1 MAIFSRKAKTKKDEE
16 KKPGAPVNPEKATAA
31 EKFVPRHA
39 RADSTVQVGNMDHSQ
54 QIASAKRRRAANSM
68 FDTTLSNASYARD
81 IAHSMAHG
89 LPSPTYP
96 GPGQQRPNY
105 YMGRDKSEEA
115 FFANRDG
122 LPMPTPSMQS
132 ALAGR
137 SRVSRSSSDSF
148 GHSGAPPSIDTNLGH
163 GKRPL
168 TSTGFGYSNYSS
180 DSGYESAGP
189 QSAIHSRAPSE
200 HGLQDYSKS
209 YLSRSSSG
217 FLLPELKLGDV
228 PMTEQ
233 IEPNKSVEGV
243 LKYNG
248 SVSPLDLASDSR
260 SVKSIRLTT
269 SVSKRTRFEDD
280 PDPMPPLDQ
289 LEAIRNSSSS
299 TAPLPQLENAPLIPE
314 RAPARVLPIAEHLPP
329 LILLEGL
336 KVNKKGQILD
346 EEGDPIGELVE
357 GDLLDCVRQK
367 VNGSGEVLDEYGRVV
382 GTVRTVARA
391 PAPAL
396 SRPDPQTQAREEI
409 STDAAVQRTR
419 PQAPHVEMQ
428 SAAPTLPVVAPSQ
441 PALQQAEAQLHPH
454 EEILEVQSKE
464 WTQPPLPRVE
474 SQVQAG
480 EAIVALPAFEP
491 VEDIT
496 TAISSAA
503 VPDTAPQSNIE
514 STGSTEMVHPTNN
527 SPNVFTLNPVALVH
541 EPTFAEARS
550 TSRSQEAL
558 ATEQPHFA
566 RAGDPTTI
574 EVTPFARTSNPKAI
588 EVTPYNPLARNAAAP
603 RHSPRFHAR
612 DFATEMQTPP
622 EPTRRSIVVPRSASE
637 RSLSELS
644 KPFARPTM
652 SSVPENNVPDD
663 DIAPVLPAG
672 AFSYKG
678 DIDST
683 IPDARKRSNS
693 PPSAMRPGA
702 IANVRR
708 VTTQYAGQS
717 VKHPA
722 FSALKKSDSSGFDMS
737 TSGSETGT
745 DPSSSDDGYP
755 PMMMA
760 GHSRSASL
768 RTTGTASTSKPR
780 TYFTHGGKVTV
791 DANDTTPKPSMDPKP
806 EAPAATAEEKKGN
819 KKKSRMSLGFGRK
832 TKAA

>member
-1 MAIFSRKAKTKKDEE
+1 MAIFSRKTKTKKDEE
-16 KKPGAPVNPEKATAA
+16 KKPEAPVNAEKATPAK
-31 EKFVPRHA
+31 KFVPRHA
-39 RADSTVQVGNMDHSQ
+39 RADSTGQVGNMDNSQ
-54 QIASAKRRRAANSM
+54 QIASANRRRAANST
-68 FDTTLSNASYARD
+68 FDSTLGNASYTQD
-81 IAHSMAHG
+81 IAHNMAHG
-89 LPSPTYP
+89 APSPTYP
-96 GPGQQRPNY
+96 GAGQQKLNHMQRSQ
-105 YMGRDKSEEA
+105 SEEA

-132 ALAGR
+132 TLAGR
-137 SRVSRSSSDSF
+137 SRVSRSSSDYF
-148 GHSGAPPSIDTNLGH
+148 RHSGAPASIDTNVGH
-163 GKRPL
+163 DKRPI

-217 FLLPELKLGDV
+217 FLLPELKLGDL

-233 IEPNKSVEGV
+233 MEPNKSVEGV
-243 LKYNG
+243 LKHNG
-248 SVSPLDLASDSR
+248 SVSPLDLTSDSR
-260 SVKSIRLTT
+260 SIKSMRSTT

-299 TAPLPQLENAPLIPE
+299 TAPLPELENAPSVPE
-314 RAPARVLPIAEHLPP
+314 RAPARALSIVEHLPP
-329 LILLEGL
+329 LTILEGL
-336 KVNKKGQILD
+336 KVNKKGKILD

-382 GTVRTVARA
+382 GTVRTVARF

-396 SRPDPQTQAREEI
+396 SRPAPQTQAREEI
-409 STDAAVQRTR
+409 STAAAVQYMR

-428 SAAPTLPVVAPSQ
+428 SAAPTLPVVAQSEPTSQ
-441 PALQQAEAQLHPH
+441 PAEALLHPD
-454 EEILEVQSKE
+454 EEIQEVQSKE
-464 WTQPPLPRVE
+464 QAQPSLPLAE
-474 SQVQAG
+474 AQVQAR
-480 EAIVALPAFEP
+480 EDAVVLPAFEP
-491 VEDIT
+491 IQDIT

-503 VPDTAPQSNIE
+503 VQDTAPQSNTE
-514 STGSTEMVHPTNN
+514 STISNELVHPAEH
-527 SPNVFTLNPVALVH
+527 SPKVVTVNPVAVVH
-541 EPTFAEARS
+541 EPVFTEARS
-550 TSRSQEAL
+550 ASRSQEAL

-566 RAGDPTTI
+566 RSGDPTTI

-588 EVTPYNPLARNAAAP
+588 EVTPYNPLARTAAAP

-622 EPTRRSIVVPRSASE
+622 EPTRRSIGPRSASE

-652 SSVPENNVPDD
+652 SSVPEHNVPDD
-663 DIAPVLPAG
+663 DIAPVIPAG
-672 AFSYKG
+672 AFSHKG

-683 IPDARKRSNS
+683 VPDARKRSNS
-693 PPSAMRPGA
+693 PPSATRPGA
-702 IANVRR
+702 MANVRR

-722 FSALKKSDSSGFDMS
+722 FSALKKSDSYGFDMS

-791 DANDTTPKPSMDPKP
+791 DAKDITPKPSMDVKH
-806 EAPAATAEEKKGN
+806 ESPAAPAEEKKGD

>member
-1 MAIFSRKAKTKKDEE
+1 MAIFSRKSKTKKDGE
-16 KKPGAPVNPEKATAA
+16 KKPEAAVNAEKATPAK
-31 EKFVPRHA
+31 KFVPRHA
-39 RADSTVQVGNMDHSQ
+39 RADSTGQVGNMDNSQ
-54 QIASAKRRRAANSM
+54 QIALANRRRAANSM
-68 FDTTLSNASYARD
+68 FASTLSNASYAQD

-89 LPSPTYP
+89 VTSPTYP
-96 GPGQQRPNY
+96 EAGQQRPNP
-105 YMGRDKSEEA
+105 MQRNQSEEA
-115 FFANRDG
+115 FLANRDG

-137 SRVSRSSSDSF
+137 SRMSPSNSDYF
-148 GHSGAPPSIDTNLGH
+148 RHLGAPPLIDTNVGND
-163 GKRPL
+163 KRPI
-168 TSTGFGYSNYSS
+168 TSAGFGHSNYSS
-180 DSGYESAGP
+180 DSGYESAGC

-209 YLSRSSSG
+209 YLSRSSPG

-233 IEPNKSVEGV
+233 LEPNKSVEGA
-243 LKYNG
+243 LKHNG

-260 SVKSIRLTT
+260 SIRSTRSTT

-289 LEAIRNSSSS
+289 LEAIRNPSSS
-299 TAPLPQLENAPLIPE
+299 TAPLSELEKAPSIPE
-314 RAPARVLPIAEHLPP
+314 RAPARALSIAEHLPP
-329 LILLEGL
+329 LTILKGL
-336 KVNKKGQILD
+336 KVNKKGKILD

-357 GDLLDCVRQK
+357 GDLLDCVRRE

-382 GTVRTVARA
+382 GTVRTVARV
-391 PAPAL
+391 PARAL
-396 SRPDPQTQAREEI
+396 SHSGPQTQAREEI
-409 STDAAVQRTR
+409 STAAAVQYTR
-419 PQAPHVEMQ
+419 PQALHVEMQ
-428 SAAPTLPVVAPSQ
+428 SAAPTLPVVAPYQHTSS
-441 PALQQAEAQLHPH
+441 QQAEAQLYPR

-464 WTQPPLPRVE
+464 RTQPSLPPVE
-474 SQVQAG
+474 PQAQAG
-480 EAIVALPAFEP
+480 ETVVALPAFEP
-491 VEDIT
+491 MQDIT
-496 TAISSAA
+496 TAISPAA
-503 VPDTAPQSNIE
+503 VQDTARQSNTE
-514 STGSTEMVHPTNN
+514 STSSDEVVHPAEN
-527 SPNVFTLNPVALVH
+527 SSKVVTLNPVAPVH
-541 EPTFAEARS
+541 EPMFAEARS

-566 RAGDPTTI
+566 RSGDPTTI

-588 EVTPYNPLARNAAAP
+588 EVTPYNPLARTAAAP

-622 EPTRRSIVVPRSASE
+622 EPARRSIVPKSASE

-644 KPFARPTM
+644 KPFARPMM
-652 SSVPENNVPDD
+652 SSVPEHNVPDD
-663 DIAPVLPAG
+663 EIAPVVPAG

-683 IPDARKRSNS
+683 VPDARKRSNS
-693 PPSAMRPGA
+693 PPSAMRPA
-702 IANVRR
+702 AMANVRR

-717 VKHPA
+717 AKHPA
-722 FSALKKSDSSGFDMS
+722 FSALKKSDSYGFDMS

-745 DPSSSDDGYP
+745 DPSSSDEGFP

-760 GHSRSASL
+760 KHSRSASL

-791 DANDTTPKPSMDPKP
+791 NANDITPKPSMDTKP
-806 EAPAATAEEKKGN
+806 EAPVATAEKKKGD
-819 KKKSRMSLGFGRK
+819 KKRSRMSLGFGRK